1 MFKRIHA
8 RSKESKERISI
19 LYFLNKNAF
28 LVPVLFKVED
38 KINFFFKDELAD
50 ITLEKFLNPETGEE
64 KIILTIILDTTPEK
78 ALERFKEFRNNWW
91 LNVVKNTNWKL
102 EIDIDF
108 VSSKK
113 RKYVRKNEP

>member
-1 MFKRIHA
+1 MFKRINA

-28 LVPVLFKVED
+28 LIPIISEAED

-102 EIDIDF
+102 EIDIDTC
-108 VSSKK
+108 KK
-113 RKYVRKNEP
+113 